1 MLELPILIAK
11 PSQPA
16 GEGIEAT
23 MNYAV
28 IITLI
33 KVILILILSSLFFS
47 FQVSVQAEALLH
59 EGIASQPIEFGIHTS
74 SRLRKAGGR
83 KESAFRSSEGPDL
96 EASQH
101 LSLSTVRNPY
111 FE

>member
-11 PSQPA
+11 PRQPA

-33 KVILILILSSLFFS
+33 KVILILILSSLFFF

-83 KESAFRSSEGPDL
+83 KGI
-96 EASQH
+96 
-101 LSLSTVRNPY
+101 SL
-111 FE
+111 